1 MIELNNKYNESVK
14 IFNDFVEEAAL
25 SQIIELSNSPL
36 AKNAHIRIT
45 PDVHAGKGCTIGT
58 TMLIDDKVCPNL
70 VGVDIGCGI
79 LMAKTNI
86 NWEERW
92 EEADKIIKQFVPHGK
107 NVHSCEQYG
116 YEELVNNL
124 RCKDKLDENTISRAL
139 KSGGTLGGG
148 NHYIEFYKDGWI
160 GVHTGSRNLGVQVAR
175 YYQKI
180 AENEK
185 LFTKEELNKIEP
197 HLREQ
202 FIQQRVEEC
211 KVPKALSFLINKDL
225 NDYLYDVSICCK
237 FAKKNREDV
246 INTIV
251 KKMNGI
257 IFESFDTV
265 HNYIDKDEKILRK
278 GAVSAKEGE
287 KLAIALNMRD
297 GILICTGQGN
307 KDWNYS
313 APHGAGRLYSRSEA
327 KEKFTVEEFEEE
339 MKGIF
344 STTVNASTL
353 DEAPFAYKD
362 FKEIMKYI
370 EPTVKIEKR
379 LIPVYNF
386 KASE

>member
-1 MIELNNKYNESVK
+1 M
-14 IFNDFVEEAAL
+14 
-25 SQIIELSNSPL
+25 
-36 AKNAHIRIT
+36 
-45 PDVHAGKGCTIGT
+45 
-58 TMLIDDKVCPNL
+58 
-70 VGVDIGCGI
+70 
-79 LMAKTNI
+79 
-86 NWEERW
+86 
-92 EEADKIIKQFVPHGK
+92 
-107 NVHSCEQYG
+107 
-116 YEELVNNL
+116 
-124 RCKDKLDENTISRAL
+124 
-139 KSGGTLGGG
+139 
-148 NHYIEFYKDGWI
+148 
-160 GVHTGSRNLGVQVAR
+160 HTGSCNLGVQVAR

-202 FIQQRVEEC
+202 FIQQRVKEC
-211 KVPKALSFLINKDL
+211 KVPKALSFLINKNL

-297 GILICTGQGN
+297 GILICIGQGN